1 MLFRS
6 VRFTMS
12 EEEDSHILLDRLEHD
27 LRSME
32 FNRPYDVIE
41 IRKLESK
48 ISELKTKSQ
57 ESELSF
63 GQF

>member
-1 MLFRS
+1 
-6 VRFTMS
+6 MS
-12 EEEDSHILLDRLEHD
+12 EKEDPHALLDRLEHD

-32 FNRPYDVIE
+32 FNQPYNVIE
-41 IRKLESK
+41 IRKIQEK
-48 ISELKTKSQ
+48 VHELKTKLQ

>member
-1 MLFRS
+1 
-6 VRFTMS
+6 MS
-12 EEEDSHILLDRLEHD
+12 EEEDSHILLDRLEPD

-48 ISELKTKSQ
+48 INELKTKSQ

>member
-1 MLFRS
+1 MA
-6 VRFTMS
+6 
-12 EEEDSHILLDRLEHD
+12 EGEDQHALLDKLEHD

-48 ISELKTKSQ
+48 ILELKTKLQ
-57 ESELSF
+57 ESDLAF

>member
-1 MLFRS
+1 MA
-6 VRFTMS
+6 
-12 EEEDSHILLDRLEHD
+12 EEEDPHALLDKLEHD

-32 FNRPYDVIE
+32 FNQPYNVIE

-48 ISELKTKSQ
+48 IRELKTKLQ
-57 ESELSF
+57 ESDLAF

>member
-1 MLFRS
+1 MA
-6 VRFTMS
+6 
-12 EEEDSHILLDRLEHD
+12 EHDDSHALLDKLEHD

-32 FNRPYDVIE
+32 FNQPYNVIE

-48 ISELKTKSQ
+48 IRELKTKMQ
-57 ESELSF
+57 ESDLAF

>member
-1 MLFRS
+1 MA
-6 VRFTMS
+6 
-12 EEEDSHILLDRLEHD
+12 EEEDSHALLDRLEHD

-41 IRKLESK
+41 IRKIENK
-48 ISELKTKSQ
+48 IHELKTKMA

-63 GQF
+63 GQFQGYYPSF

>member
-1 MLFRS
+1 MFCM
-6 VRFTMS
+6 T
-12 EEEDSHILLDRLEHD
+12 EHDDSHALLNKLEHD

-32 FNRPYDVIE
+32 FNQPYNVVE

-48 ISELKTKSQ
+48 ILELKTKMQ
-57 ESELSF
+57 ESDLAF

>member
-1 MLFRS
+1 MA
-6 VRFTMS
+6 
-12 EEEDSHILLDRLEHD
+12 EHDDSHALLDKLEHD

-32 FNRPYDVIE
+32 FNQPYNVIE
-41 IRKLESK
+41 IRKIENK
-48 ISELKTKSQ
+48 IHELKTKMA

>member
-1 MLFRS
+1 MA
-6 VRFTMS
+6 
-12 EEEDSHILLDRLEHD
+12 EEEDPHALLDKLEHD

-48 ISELKTKSQ
+48 ILELKTKLQ
-57 ESELSF
+57 ESDLAF
-63 GQF
+63 GQV

>member
-1 MLFRS
+1 MA
-6 VRFTMS
+6 
-12 EEEDSHILLDRLEHD
+12 EEEDPHALLDRLEHD

-32 FNRPYDVIE
+32 FNQPYNVIE

-48 ISELKTKSQ
+48 IRELKTKSQ
-57 ESELSF
+57 ESDLAF

>member
-1 MLFRS
+1 MA
-6 VRFTMS
+6 
-12 EEEDSHILLDRLEHD
+12 EGEDQHALLDILEHD

-32 FNRPYDVIE
+32 FNQPYNVVE

-48 ISELKTKSQ
+48 ILELKTKMQ
-57 ESELSF
+57 ESDLAF

>member
-1 MLFRS
+1 
-6 VRFTMS
+6 MS
-12 EEEDSHILLDRLEHD
+12 EEEDPHALLDRLEHD

-32 FNRPYDVIE
+32 FNQPYNVIE

-48 ISELKTKSQ
+48 IRELKTKLQ
-57 ESELSF
+57 ESDLAF

>member
-1 MLFRS
+1 MG
-6 VRFTMS
+6 
-12 EEEDSHILLDRLEHD
+12 EEEDPHALLDKLEHD

-48 ISELKTKSQ
+48 ILELKTKLQ
-57 ESELSF
+57 ESELAF
-63 GQF
+63 GQA

>member
-1 MLFRS
+1 
-6 VRFTMS
+6 MS
-12 EEEDSHILLDRLEHD
+12 EKEDPHALLDKLEHD

-41 IRKLESK
+41 IRKLENK
-48 ISELKTKSQ
+48 NHELKTKMA
-57 ESELSF
+57 ESELAF

>member
-1 MLFRS
+1 MA
-6 VRFTMS
+6 
-12 EEEDSHILLDRLEHD
+12 EEEDPHALLDRLEHD

-32 FNRPYDVIE
+32 FNQPYNVIE

-48 ISELKTKSQ
+48 IRELKTKLQ
-57 ESELSF
+57 ESDLAF

>member
-1 MLFRS
+1 MA
-6 VRFTMS
+6 
-12 EEEDSHILLDRLEHD
+12 EGEDQHALLDKLEHD

-48 ISELKTKSQ
+48 ILELKTKLQ
-57 ESELSF
+57 ESELAF
-63 GQF
+63 GQA